1 MNENKLPPPTPLAV
15 QAALAETSLRTQEQW
30 DAYQSDTRYMFL
42 DSRSRILRDHIQAV
56 AEELE
61 KEARVFDDEANRYP
75 DDCGDRFA
83 NSNAA
88 VAFRAFRARLLGLE
102 VQP

>member
-1 MNENKLPPPTPLAV
+1 MKTDTLPPPTPLTV

-30 DAYQSDTRYMFL
+30 DAYQSDTRYAFL
-42 DSRSRILRDHIQAV
+42 GSRSRILRDHIQAV

-61 KEARVFDDEANRYP
+61 AEAKTCEV
-75 DDCGDRFA
+75 RFQKA
-83 NSNAA
+83 PYEHTRAEYLSRAA
-88 VAFRAFRARLLGLE
+88 DFRRIRARLLGLE